1 MSGYG
6 VELRMDILRKA
17 ADQQML
23 KPLRSHGWTA
33 TIDSEHADG
42 EYLVISATKADA
54 THKAALMYSS
64 ATDNRHYRQLDKTVD
79 HIFTNGA
86 LYKVESFA
94 YGIAKPVAPVDEFF
108 PLLVKWN
115 KLLAPEANV
124 PTQKSRARTVRR
136 ITTESPVDGIWA
148 HLNQLA
154 SVKLAEK
161 LVKRRASEEAVVLTD
176 DQIAAK
182 AAGVAFAV
190 RNAVDYFR
198 GNPNESVNKRILSLY
213 YGVLS
218 LAFAEMLASPNGSA
232 DLDEVEGMTKQ
243 GHGLFTVPSTTND
256 FGGLSIGV
264 LATGFFPRWAT
275 FLGHSTSDY
284 PKSKPKTPSDLERLP
299 AVTVTTIGGL
309 LAALPELGS
318 LFREVYELEPSW
330 VTPVF
335 DMESNRQPLNQNVG
349 SSYVLFIDSSGRFTS
364 DRLQKTQWPIAELTA
379 IESKGS
385 EGNSY
390 RGRID
395 HSGFKYWHEVLPLH
409 NSPFVESSTLILPV
423 FGGVFEYRAISLT
436 ILYALSILVRYMPS
450 AWRRVEGGDWDQH
463 LALVK
468 MTLDVFERLIP
479 QEFLESITGER
490 VYSKLPGGFL

>member
-1 MSGYG
+1 MAGFG

-33 TIDSEHADG
+33 TIDAEHADG
-42 EYLVISATKADA
+42 EYLIISATKADA

-64 ATDNRHYRQLDKTVD
+64 ATDNRHYRQLDKTVE

-94 YGIAKPVAPVDEFF
+94 YGIAKPVTPIDEFF

-115 KLLAPEANV
+115 KLLAPEVNV
-124 PTQKSRARTVRR
+124 PTQQQRIRTVRR
-136 ITTESPVDGIWA
+136 ITAERPIDGIWA
-148 HLNQLA
+148 HLSQLA

-161 LVKRRASEEAVVLTD
+161 LVKRRALEESVALTD

-182 AAGVAFAV
+182 AAGVAFSV
-190 RNAVDYFR
+190 RNAMDYFR

-213 YGVLS
+213 YGTLA
-218 LAFAEMLASPNGSA
+218 LAFAEMLASPKGSV

-243 GHGLFTVPSTTND
+243 GHGLFTVPSATND
-256 FGGLSIGV
+256 FGGLSVGV

-284 PKSKPKTPSDLERLP
+284 PKSKPKTPSDLEKLP
-299 AVTVTTIGGL
+299 EATVTTIGGL

-335 DMESNRQPLNQNVG
+335 DMESNRHSLNQNAS
-349 SSYVLFIDSSGRFTS
+349 SSYVFFIDRSGHFTS
-364 DRLQKTQWPIAELTA
+364 DRLRDTPWPIAELTM
-379 IESKGS
+379 IVSESS

-390 RGRID
+390 RARID

-409 NSPFVESSTLILPV
+409 NSPFVESGTLILPV
-423 FGGVFEYRAISLT
+423 LGGVFEYRAISLA

-468 MTLDVFERLIP
+468 TTLDVFERVLP
-479 QEFLESITGER
+479 QEFLESITGEK
-490 VYSKLPGGFL
+490 VYSRLPGGF